1 MSSDANYRILTELL
15 GRVPTLKE
23 FMDFDFSEY
32 NRTSNSRRTNYNILK
47 L

>member
-23 FMDFDFSEY
+23 FMNFDFSEY
-32 NRTSNSRRTNYNILK
+32 NKTSNSRRTNNNLLK

>member
-1 MSSDANYRILTELL
+1 MSSNADYRILTLLL

-23 FMDFDFSEY
+23 FMDFDFSEF
-32 NRTSNSRRTNYNILK
+32 NRTSNSRRTNNNPLK